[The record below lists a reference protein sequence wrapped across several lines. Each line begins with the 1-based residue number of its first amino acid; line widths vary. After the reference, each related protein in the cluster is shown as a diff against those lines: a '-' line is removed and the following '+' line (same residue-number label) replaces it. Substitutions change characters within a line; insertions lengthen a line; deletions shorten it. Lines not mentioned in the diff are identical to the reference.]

1 MASNG
6 IGDSRRLA
14 RGSTRQLGSV
24 TEPPKAH
31 AGRPLCPAVLFRTL
45 RKRILR
51 WEEDLAKAAQRGRRT
66 NDEVEASEKERKQVT
81 RLAPKPVTPHGTAPR
96 QGRSEGTAWDGKG
109 RRLAKSKRGG
119 HGRGGG
125 PRLTDQDAKVRLH
138 VHRARPQGSACHRL
152 CSFLGP
158 RLSDAAPD
166 CSSPQRCPGGMSQP
180 RDSPASDETHP
191 LTRDSP
197 AR

>member
-24 TEPPKAH
+24 TEPPKAR

-81 RLAPKPVTPHGTAPR
+81 GLAPKPVTPHGMAPR

-119 HGRGGG
+119 HGRGGRVWAAG
-125 PRLTDQDAKVRLH
+125 PASQTRTRRSDCTCTAPVPRGPPATASARSWGH
-138 VHRARPQGSACHRL
+138 VLATLPL
-152 CSFLGP
+152 I
-158 RLSDAAPD
+158 APL
-166 CSSPQRCPGGMSQP
+166 PNAVLVAGA
-180 RDSPASDETHP
+180 SPAILQRLMRLIP
-191 LTRDSP
+191 
-197 AR
+197 